1 MTPRFLLPG
10 TPAWTLVVVALLMAS
25 GLGALHT
32 APHESLI
39 PTWWP
44 PVGLGIALLAMTSR
58 RWWYVLVP
66 TVGVATM
73 LTNVLHEAP
82 LGFSLVFMVLSMLQ
96 AVAGALVLR
105 GRRHRR
111 DVQLTTQDDVVHLGV
126 AALCAATIAAAGA
139 ALAGLV
145 VDGPDS
151 AFLFRT
157 LFPSHLAST
166 LVILPALLPCR
177 RPRLRHRPHERLL
190 QLGLLIL
197 AIGIAFG
204 PDQGLNLVAL
214 PLPVLMWAAYRFG
227 LPTVAWQ
234 ILGATVAIS
243 LLTWA
248 GHGPFTQSE
257 GVELGSATIGG
268 LTQAY
273 LICLVALCVPV
284 AIGVH
289 TSDVLQRKLRSSRH
303 LSDMTLSTT
312 ACIILVTDMA
322 GTVVRANEAV
332 RTVLGFDPADV
343 VGRPIWE
350 TIVPEEHRHLAIPMF
365 DDPDGSGVPATVE
378 APQRDVH
385 GNEHRVLWNSGVVRD
400 EDGNAT
406 HVVMTGLDV
415 TVERQS
421 SGLVENLLG
430 AALDTAIIGLDTR
443 GQVTLFNTGAE
454 KMLGRGAREVIG
466 SPFVEVLAADAFAG
480 WAARLGAE
488 PSFATLVDHLVEA
501 PPSDWEWRSAPRPGA
516 PLRRVSMALSK
527 VSDHNGSLIGYL
539 CVGTDV
545 TDIHATAELLV
556 TALEKERQVVGHLKS
571 LDTAKDQFVS
581 TISHELRTPVSTIV
595 GYSEMLTDGDLGSL
609 SPVQAK
615 ALEAITRNGDRLVSL
630 VDNLLALNG
639 LAAEG
644 PTWDRDP
651 VDLREVLRAAETEI
665 DGLVDRRS
673 LAVSFES
680 PDRPVRVVGDVP
692 TLTLAL
698 TNLLSNAVKF
708 TPDGGQVRCLLDT
721 EGTEARVLV
730 HDTGMGIPEDEQHRI
745 FERFWRSTTAQ
756 RHEIQGTGLGLSTAQ
771 TIILAHGGR
780 IEVESNE
787 QRGTTVTVGVPLSD
801 LDGSPRH

>member
-1 MTPRFLLPG
+1 M
-10 TPAWTLVVVALLMAS
+10 
-25 GLGALHT
+25 
-32 APHESLI
+32 
-39 PTWWP
+39 
-44 PVGLGIALLAMTSR
+44 
-58 RWWYVLVP
+58 
-66 TVGVATM
+66 
-73 LTNVLHEAP
+73 
-82 LGFSLVFMVLSMLQ
+82 
-96 AVAGALVLR
+96 
-105 GRRHRR
+105 RHRAR
-111 DVQLTTQDDVVHLGV
+111 
-126 AALCAATIAAAGA
+126 
-139 ALAGLV
+139 
-145 VDGPDS
+145 
-151 AFLFRT
+151 
-157 LFPSHLAST
+157 
-166 LVILPALLPCR
+166 
-177 RPRLRHRPHERLL
+177 ERLL
-190 QLGLLIL
+190 QLGLLVL
-197 AIGIAFG
+197 AIGVVFG
-204 PDQGLNLVAL
+204 PTQELNLVAL

-227 LPTVAWQ
+227 LRAVAWQ

-248 GHGPFTQSE
+248 GHGPFTQAE
-257 GVELGSATIGG
+257 GEALSAATIGG

-273 LICLVALCVPV
+273 LICLVALCIPV

-312 ACIILVTDMA
+312 ACMILVTDTA

-332 RTVLGFDPADV
+332 RTVLGHAPDDV

-350 TIVPEEHRHLAIPMF
+350 TIVPEEHRDLAIPMF
-365 DDPDGSGVPATVE
+365 ENPDGSGVPATVE

-385 GNEHRVLWNSGVVRD
+385 GKEHRVLWTSGVVRD
-400 EDGNAT
+400 EEGNAT

-443 GQVTLFNTGAE
+443 GRVTLFNTGAE
-454 KMLGRGAREVIG
+454 KMLGRGADEVIG
-466 SPFVEVLAADAFAG
+466 SSFVDVLDPDAFAA
-480 WAARLGAE
+480 WAVGVGGEAT
-488 PSFATLVDHLVEA
+488 FATLVDHLVEA
-501 PPSDWEWRSAPRPGA
+501 PPSDWEWRSAPRAGV
-516 PLRRVSMALSK
+516 PLRRVSMALSP
-527 VSDHNGSLIGYL
+527 VTDHYGNLIGYL

-545 TDIHATAELLV
+545 TDIHATAELLI

-581 TISHELRTPVSTIV
+581 TISHELRTPVTTIV
-595 GYSEMLTDGDLGSL
+595 GYSEMLTDGELGHL
-609 SPVQAK
+609 SPAQAK

-665 DGLVDRRS
+665 GSLVDRRS

-680 PDRPVRVVGDVP
+680 PDTPVRVVGDVP

-721 EGTEARVLV
+721 QGAEARVLV
-730 HDTGMGIPEDEQHRI
+730 HDTGMGIPEDEQHRL

-756 RHEIQGTGLGLSTAQ
+756 RNEIQGTGLGLSTAQ
-771 TIILAHGGR
+771 TIIHAHGGR

-787 QRGTTVTVGVPLSD
+787 RSGTTVTVGMPLSEA
-801 LDGSPRH
+801 DGSTRR